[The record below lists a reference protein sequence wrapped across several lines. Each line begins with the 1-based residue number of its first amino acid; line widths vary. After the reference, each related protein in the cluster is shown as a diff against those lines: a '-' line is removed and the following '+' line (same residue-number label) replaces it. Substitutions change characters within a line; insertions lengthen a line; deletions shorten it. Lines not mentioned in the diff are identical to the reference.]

1 MKKGKKGKRLE
12 GARERQR
19 NNGRGEKR
27 KRDGCLAKNMD
38 ILKGVIIQHLMEI
51 SFYFSHTCGGS
62 VAKSCLTLVT
72 PWIVA
77 CRAPLS
83 SAHGILQARIL
94 EQVTIFF
101 SRGSSFPTHNFQ

>member
-19 NNGRGEKR
+19 NNGSGEKR

-62 VAKSCLTLVT
+62 VAKSCPTLV
-72 PWIVA
+72 
-77 CRAPLS
+77 S
-83 SAHGILQARIL
+83 SCGVQASHRSGFSSRL
-94 EQVTIFF
+94 FVTESPGKPDPFF
-101 SRGSSFPTHNFQ
+101 FF